1 MQLITWLRAGK
12 KKWCN
17 IYTKTMK
24 SIQFRHTAVCQGV
37 NMRMDN
43 GKNLTDFSVTLMK
56 SSFYDAL
63 ISAMFIFQSM
73 HIYTEHFA
81 LKF

>member
-1 MQLITWLRAGK
+1 M
-12 KKWCN
+12 
-17 IYTKTMK
+17 
-24 SIQFRHTAVCQGV
+24 CQSQGLYIKCIILCSH
-37 NMRMDN
+37 

-73 HIYTEHFA
+73 HIYTKHFA